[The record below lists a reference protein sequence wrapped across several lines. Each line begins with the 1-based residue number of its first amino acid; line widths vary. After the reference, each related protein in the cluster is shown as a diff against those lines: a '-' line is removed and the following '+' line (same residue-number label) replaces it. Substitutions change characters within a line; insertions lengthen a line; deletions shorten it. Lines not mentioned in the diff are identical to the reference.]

1 MHSIKGMLKKACV
14 AMLITKAQNSEQ
26 MQHQKEQESF
36 PNDKKSFSEEDI
48 IRRNVNT
55 HKSKVSK

>member
-1 MHSIKGMLKKACV
+1 MHSIKYTLKKACV
-14 AMLITKAQNSEQ
+14 DMLITKTQNSEQ

-36 PNDKKSFSEEDI
+36 LNDKKSFSEEDV